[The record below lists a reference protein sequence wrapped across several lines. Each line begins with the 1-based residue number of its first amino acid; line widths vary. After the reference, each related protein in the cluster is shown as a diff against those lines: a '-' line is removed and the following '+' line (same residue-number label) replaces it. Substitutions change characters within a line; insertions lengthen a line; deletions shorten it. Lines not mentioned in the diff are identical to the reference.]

1 MADAAPAA
9 AIDAALAG
17 VLPEGALF
25 AVGGRVRDEVRSA
38 IDGVERVAKDLDY
51 VVVGLGLDELLDR
64 LLRLGPAD
72 VVGASFAVVKST
84 IGGTT
89 VDVALPRREASTGV
103 GHRDFVVES
112 GPQVRLEDD
121 LARRDFRMN
130 MLARALPDGVLVDP
144 YGGEA
149 DIRAGRIDVLRTEAF
164 EEDPLRMLRACQ
176 FVARFGFAL
185 TARTMAALQAAAPL
199 VASVSP
205 ERIRDEL
212 LKLLLEAERPS
223 VGLELM
229 REGGLLPF
237 ILPELAEGI
246 GVEQN
251 AYHAYDV
258 YRHTLATLDAAP
270 PGDLTLRLGALLH
283 DVGKPR
289 AKTVEGGEAHFYRHE
304 LIGEA
309 MAQGL
314 LDRYRFPAETV
325 ADVGRLVRNH
335 MYAADPGLEAKA
347 LRRFAR
353 RVGPGSIERQFALRA
368 ADIIGSGLPRR
379 GDNNERFEARV
390 REVLA
395 ERPPLSVRD
404 LAIGGDDVIAVLV
417 EGGLLPRGS
426 RGSPAVGRVLG
437 RLLEAVLDAPE
448 ANTREQ
454 LLPRAR
460 MLAVAEQESS
470 TGNVAETE
478 DEPE

>member
-1 MADAAPAA
+1 
-9 AIDAALAG
+9 
-17 VLPEGALF
+17 
-25 AVGGRVRDEVRSA
+25 
-38 IDGVERVAKDLDY
+38 
-51 VVVGLGLDELLDR
+51 
-64 LLRLGPAD
+64 
-72 VVGASFAVVKST
+72 
-84 IGGTT
+84 
-89 VDVALPRREASTGV
+89 
-103 GHRDFVVES
+103 
-112 GPQVRLEDD
+112 
-121 LARRDFRMN
+121 
-130 MLARALPDGVLVDP
+130 
-144 YGGEA
+144 
-149 DIRAGRIDVLRTEAF
+149 
-164 EEDPLRMLRACQ
+164 
-176 FVARFGFAL
+176 
-185 TARTMAALQAAAPL
+185 
-199 VASVSP
+199 
-205 ERIRDEL
+205 
-212 LKLLLEAERPS
+212 
-223 VGLELM
+223 
-229 REGGLLPF
+229 
-237 ILPELAEGI
+237 
-246 GVEQN
+246 
-251 AYHAYDV
+251 
-258 YRHTLATLDAAP
+258 
-270 PGDLTLRLGALLH
+270 
-283 DVGKPR
+283 
-289 AKTVEGGEAHFYRHE
+289 
-304 LIGEA
+304 